1 MTPRVEER
9 KQSHQLGQLVGTV
22 VMLLIV
28 WEVVVRVG
36 DIWPY
41 ILPAPSAVARAALL
55 HGPLLLSAAR
65 VTFVEMVVGL
75 SVGTLVGITLAVI
88 FTQSRTVRDVG
99 FPLLIAFDGTP
110 KVALAPILI
119 VWTGLGLTPK
129 IVLAAA
135 LAFYPVTVHLTRAMS
150 SVDEEVILFV
160 RALQPQTW
168 RLYQKVFFPAAV
180 PALFDAL
187 RQAIP
192 LAMVGAVIGEFI
204 ASEEGLGHALLTAV
218 NTLNMALG
226 FAAFL
231 LMSMISAGC
240 YLMLRPFERRFLRWL
255 PSTGA

>member
-1 MTPRVEER
+1 MAVGLSTGV
-9 KQSHQLGQLVGTV
+9 LVGT
-22 VMLLIV
+22 
-28 WEVVVRVG
+28 
-36 DIWPY
+36 
-41 ILPAPSAVARAALL
+41 A
-55 HGPLLLSAAR
+55 
-65 VTFVEMVVGL
+65 
-75 SVGTLVGITLAVI
+75 LAVI
-88 FTQSRTVRDVG
+88 FTQSRVIRDVG

-119 VWTGLGLTPK
+119 VWTGLGLASK

-135 LAFYPVTVHLTRAMS
+135 LAFYPVTVHLTRALR
-150 SVDEEVILFV
+150 SVDEEVLLFV
-160 RALQPQTW
+160 RTIQPPTW
-168 RLYQKVFFPAAV
+168 RLYSKVLFPAAV

-204 ASEEGLGHALLTAV
+204 SSDEGLGHTLLRAV

-231 LMSMISAGC
+231 MMSMISAGC
-240 YLMLRPFERRFLRWL
+240 YLLLHPIERRFLRWL